1 MKATV
6 SIADIVEALES
17 TSEET
22 QFYLNVNTGEV
33 ILKSEAELLISE
45 SDEFEDEYSDWDDDM
60 QVNTEA
66 IMETE
71 EFIPLPDQYEINEFE
86 IIEDFY
92 DSLEDG
98 ESRKSLSAILQGK
111 GDLNSFQL
119 LLQQYGL
126 VEKWEQFREDSYR
139 QIAINWCEINDIPY
153 IDD

>member
-6 SIADIVEALES
+6 SIADVVEALES

-45 SDEFEDEYSDWDDDM
+45 SDEFKDEYSDWDDDM

-66 IMETE
+66 IMESE

-86 IIEDFY
+86 IIEDFC
-92 DSLEDG
+92 DSLEDQ

-111 GDLNSFQL
+111 GDFNSFQL

-126 VEKWEQFREDSYR
+126 AEKWEQFREDSYR
-139 QIAINWCEINDIPY
+139 QIAINWCEVNDIPY